1 MHAFEAVAD
10 PTRRRILELL
20 GDGERSA
27 GDLASQFDISRPAV
41 SRHLRMLRET
51 GLVEARGDAQRQL
64 YSLRREGVDEIG
76 EWVDTLRAFWS
87 GRLDA
92 LDSHTRPTRR
102 KDAR

>member
-1 MHAFEAVAD
+1 VHAFEAVAD

-27 GDLASQFDISRPAV
+27 GDLASQFAISRPAV
-41 SRHLRMLRET
+41 SRHLRMLRES

-64 YSLRREGVDEIG
+64 YSLRRDGVDEIG
-76 EWVDTLRAFWS
+76 DWVDTLRAFWS
-87 GRLDA
+87 QRLDA